1 MAYLQYEQVD
11 GILQGQ
17 FKDVRGNNIVASQ
30 LLTLTWTLYNREDS
44 AIINS
49 IEAVDILN
57 ANGGTISDSG
67 LLSLHITNEDNE
79 IINATGQDEVHIC
92 LFEFTFTMAEFGV
105 TVLKGKQE
113 VELIVKN
120 LLKVTTPVEPPPSP

>member
-92 LFEFTFTMAEFGV
+92 LFEFTFTMVEFGV